1 MRQITPF
8 LHLGIQDNTSGLGG
22 GGTLDSKIMDKPKKA
37 HQLEN
42 HGTK

>member
-8 LHLGIQDNTSGLGG
+8 LHLGIQDNTSGLG